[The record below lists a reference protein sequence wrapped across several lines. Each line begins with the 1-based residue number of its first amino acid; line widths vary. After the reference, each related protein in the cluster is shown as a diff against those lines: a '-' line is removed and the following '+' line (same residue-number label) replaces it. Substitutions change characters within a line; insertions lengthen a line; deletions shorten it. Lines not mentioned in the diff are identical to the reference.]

1 MRAHLLVAAFA
12 ALAVA
17 LPARAE
23 EEKVLN
29 VYNWSDYLA
38 PDTLEKFTAE
48 TGIKV
53 NYDVYDDNTV
63 LEAKLM
69 TGRSGY
75 DVVFPS
81 ASPYFANQIEAGV
94 YLPLDRAKIPNA
106 ASLSPTTLKTLE
118 QADPGNRYGVPYMIA
133 ATGFGFNQ
141 AKIRELA
148 PGAPTDSWALLFDPQ
163 WSGKLRACGVTLLD
177 TATEVFPAALLYL
190 GKDPL
195 SQSQDDLKAAAAA
208 VEKIRPTL
216 RYIHSSS
223 YINDLANGDV
233 CLSHGYVGDLVQAR
247 ARARD
252 AKAGTDIAIV
262 IPKEGAL
269 VNIDVM
275 AIPKDAPHPDNAHK
289 FINFLLQPEIIAA
302 ITNATGYAN
311 AVPAADALVDPAL
324 KSDPVIYP
332 AADVQAKL
340 VMVPP
345 APPAFERARTRAWT
359 RVKTT
364 Y

>member
-1 MRAHLLVAAFA
+1 MRVQLLVAAFA
-12 ALAVA
+12 VA
-17 LPARAE
+17 AAAMPAQAE
-23 EEKVLN
+23 DQVLN

-38 PDTLEKFTAE
+38 PDTLEKFTAA

-75 DVVFPS
+75 DIVFPS
-81 ASPYFANQIEAGV
+81 ASPYFANQIKAGV
-94 YLPLDRAKIPNA
+94 YLPLDRTKIPNA
-106 ASLSPTTLKTLE
+106 ASLSPTIMQTLE

-133 ATGFGFNQ
+133 ATGFGFNR
-141 AKIRELA
+141 AKVNDLA

-163 WSGKLRACGVTLLD
+163 WSGKLKGCGVTLLD
-177 TATEVFPAALLYL
+177 TATEVFPAALLHL

-233 CLSHGYVGDLVQAR
+233 CLSHGYIGDLVQAR

-252 AKAGTDIAIV
+252 AKAGTDVAIV

-311 AVPAADALVDPAL
+311 AVPAADRFVDPDI
-324 KSDPVIYP
+324 KNDPVIYP
-332 AADVQAKL
+332 AADVQATL

-345 APPAFERARTRAWT
+345 APSAFERARTRAWT
-359 RVKTT
+359 RVKTAH
-364 Y
+364 